1 MKNKDVLPHTIKTFS
16 LTTTLLDIINSNEED
31 KTDVVLAKYLIDHIY
46 ELQEKSVYD
55 IADETFTSRS
65 SVQRFFKRIGFDS
78 YSKVKLSLLE
88 SIIHGKRYYQFYKQ
102 DSFVNNYNEDLI
114 SLIHEM
120 SEFSQSEQLD
130 HFVDLIHSSR
140 TVVLNFSEGS
150 TSAPYEFQEALV
162 YLNKD
167 IRLVTNSTINK
178 DFLSSLTY
186 EDTFI
191 TLSMSGNYA
200 IATLNEVAQMD
211 TNKVLISLNNSKI
224 LSDTYDKI
232 ITFSHNNMTYDYIQ
246 NGMQNA
252 YTIYGFSYLFD
263 LILNK
268 YFTKY
273 SD

>member
-1 MKNKDVLPHTIKTFS
+1 MKNKDALPHTIKTFS
-16 LTTTLLDIINSNEED
+16 LTSTLLDIINSNED
-31 KTDVVLAKYLIDHIY
+31 GKTDVVLAKYLIDHIY

-88 SIIHGKRYYQFYKQ
+88 SIMHGKRYFRFYKQ
-102 DSFVNNYNEDLI
+102 ENFVENYNKDLV
-114 SLIHEM
+114 SMIHEM
-120 SEFSQSEQLD
+120 SEFSESEQLD

-140 TVVLNFSEGS
+140 TVILNFSEGS
-150 TSAPYEFQEALV
+150 TSAPYEFQEALIN
-162 YLNKD
+162 LNKY
-167 IRLVTNSTINK
+167 IRIVTNSTINK

-200 IATLNEVAQMD
+200 IATLNEVAQIQ
-211 TNKVLISLNNSKI
+211 TNKVLISLNNSKL

-232 ITFSHNNMTYDYIQ
+232 ITFSHNNLTYDYIQ
-246 NGMQNA
+246 NGMRNA

-263 LILNK
+263 LVLYK

>member
-1 MKNKDVLPHTIKTFS
+1 MKNKDALPHTIKTFS

-102 DSFVNNYNEDLI
+102 DCFVNNYNEDLI

-120 SEFSQSEQLD
+120 NEFSQSEQLD
-130 HFVDLIHSSR
+130 HFVDLIHSSQ

-150 TSAPYEFQEALV
+150 TSAP
-162 YLNKD
+162 
-167 IRLVTNSTINK
+167 
-178 DFLSSLTY
+178 
-186 EDTFI
+186 
-191 TLSMSGNYA
+191 
-200 IATLNEVAQMD
+200 
-211 TNKVLISLNNSKI
+211 
-224 LSDTYDKI
+224 
-232 ITFSHNNMTYDYIQ
+232 
-246 NGMQNA
+246 
-252 YTIYGFSYLFD
+252 
-263 LILNK
+263 
-268 YFTKY
+268 
-273 SD
+273 

>member
-1 MKNKDVLPHTIKTFS
+1 MANKDPFSHTIKTFS
-16 LTTTLLDIINSNEED
+16 LTSTLLDIINSNEDD
-31 KTDVVLAKYLIDHIY
+31 KTDVVLAKYLIEHIY

-88 SIIHGKRYYQFYKQ
+88 SIMHGKRYFRFYKQ
-102 DSFVNNYNEDLI
+102 ENFVENYNKDLV
-114 SLIHEM
+114 SMIHEM
-120 SEFSQSEQLD
+120 SEFSESEQLD

-162 YLNKD
+162 NLNKD

-178 DFLSSLTY
+178 EFLSSLTY

-200 IATLNEVAQMD
+200 IATLNEVAQIQA
-211 TNKVLISLNNSKI
+211 NKVLISLNNSKL

-232 ITFSHNNMTYDYIQ
+232 ITFSHNNLTYDYIQ
-246 NGMQNA
+246 NGMRNA

-263 LILNK
+263 LVLYK

>member
-1 MKNKDVLPHTIKTFS
+1 MKHKDALSHTIKTFS

-31 KTDVVLAKYLIDHIY
+31 KTDVALAKYLIDHIY

-78 YSKVKLSLLE
+78 YSKVKMSLLE
-88 SIIHGKRYYQFYKQ
+88 SVIHGKRYLNFYKQ
-102 DSFVNNYNEDLI
+102 DSFVEKYNNALVAMI
-114 SLIHEM
+114 QEM

-130 HFVDLIHSSR
+130 HFVDLIHASKN
-140 TVVLNFSEGS
+140 VVINFSEGS
-150 TSAPYEFQEALV
+150 TSAPYEFQEAMV
-162 YLNKD
+162 NLNKK

-178 DFLSSLTY
+178 EFLSSLTY

-200 IATLNEVAQMD
+200 IATLNEVAQINA
-211 TNKVLISLNNSKI
+211 NKVLISLNNSN
-224 LSDTYDKI
+224 LLCDTYDKI
-232 ITFSHNNMTYDYIQ
+232 ISFTNNNMTNDYIQ
-246 NGMQNA
+246 NGTRNA

-263 LILNK
+263 LVLNK

-273 SD
+273 AD